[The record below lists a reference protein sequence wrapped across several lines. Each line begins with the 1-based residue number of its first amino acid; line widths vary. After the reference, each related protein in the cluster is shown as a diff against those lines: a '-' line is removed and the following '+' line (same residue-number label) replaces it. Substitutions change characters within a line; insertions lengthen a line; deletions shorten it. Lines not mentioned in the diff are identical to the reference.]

1 MTAFPESL
9 EERQELLDRHS
20 TIRAE
25 IDAAYEQLVER
36 LPDEVVVETAKDLGL
51 WRRGRLTASDNEDF
65 VALFDVALLGDGE
78 HHGFITEILESG
90 GIESGSRIDTVLRA
104 YLASRFSIFEI
115 VGIVPDVG
123 LELHDRV
130 RDERVHLVTPLL
142 STAPDVEVGGFMV
155 ARLVELDGLT
165 VPASTCFRMEP
176 EAANGLLE
184 AVHETARA
192 LGDTDF
198 EGLNAS
204 ILRAIMHAK
213 YGAPQVPV
221 RSTKVGRN
229 DPCPCG
235 SGKKYKKCCGA

>member
-1 MTAFPESL
+1 MTAFPESP
-9 EERQELLDRHS
+9 EERTALLDRHS

-25 IDAAYEQLVER
+25 VDTAYEQLIER
-36 LPDEVVVETAKDLGL
+36 IPDETIVEVAKDLGL
-51 WRRGRLTASDNEDF
+51 WRRGRLTASDQEDF
-65 VALFDVALLGDGE
+65 VALFDVALVGDAE
-78 HHGFITEILESG
+78 HHGFIAEILESG
-90 GIESGSRIDTVLRA
+90 AIEAGSRLETVVRA
-104 YLASRFSIFEI
+104 FLESRFSIFEI
-115 VGIVPDVG
+115 AEIVPDLG

-130 RDERVHLVTPLL
+130 RDERVHVVSPLL
-142 STAPDVEVGGFMV
+142 STAPEVKVGGFMV
-155 ARLVELDGLT
+155 ARVVELDGLT

-198 EGLNAS
+198 KGLNAS